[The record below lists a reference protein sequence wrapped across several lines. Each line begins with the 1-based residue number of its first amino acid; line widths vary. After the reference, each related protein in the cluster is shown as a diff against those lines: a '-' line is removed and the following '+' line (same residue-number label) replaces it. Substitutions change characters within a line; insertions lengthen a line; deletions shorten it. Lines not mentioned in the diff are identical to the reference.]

1 MDYGGGR
8 EIDDFADACLADAH
22 AEVGILGTVEDAS
35 VKQSDFLKHA
45 AADKLGSSDDI
56 EGGEGENRDF
66 VGGYKVGRE
75 MQQRTRLLE

>member
-22 AEVGILGTVEDAS
+22 AEVGILWTVEDAS

-45 AADKLGSSDDI
+45 AADKLGRSDDV
-56 EGGEGENRDF
+56 EGREGENRDF
-66 VGGYKVGRE
+66 VGGYKIGCE
-75 MQQRTRLLE
+75 MQQRTHLLE

>member
-22 AEVGILGTVEDAS
+22 AEVGILWTVEDAS

-45 AADKLGSSDDI
+45 AADKLGSSDDV

-66 VGGYKVGRE
+66 VGRYKIGRE
-75 MQQRTRLLE
+75 M